1 METLTDA
8 EAILKIKNGEI
19 NYFSVLVRKYT
30 TVIKRFISHK
40 LFIKDDTDDIVQNT
54 FINFYKSLYRFDHT
68 RPVLPYLYQIA
79 KNELKMYFRA
89 HKQAVSLNE
98 DIELQDLEDHDVLDN
113 YAELINVLDPEQKK
127 IIQLLYEGYTYK
139 EIGDALHK
147 PENTIKTI
155 IRRLRLAVANTGDA
169 QT

>member
-1 METLTDA
+1 
-8 EAILKIKNGEI
+8 
-19 NYFSVLVRKYT
+19 
-30 TVIKRFISHK
+30 
-40 LFIKDDTDDIVQNT
+40 
-54 FINFYKSLYRFDHT
+54 
-68 RPVLPYLYQIA
+68 
-79 KNELKMYFRA
+79 MYFRA

-113 YAELINVLDPEQKK
+113 YEELINVLDPEQKK